1 MASNVRIKGL
11 LASARS
17 LQGKAVT
24 VIDFTAFIGRLATV
38 SGETILPFFRTSL
51 LVDNKSASHDFDPVT
66 EADRAAE
73 AVMRRIIKYHFP
85 QHGIVG
91 EEFGNEHEDAEY
103 VWVLDPIDGT
113 KSFIAGFPIWG
124 TLIAL
129 LHKGTPVFGMMHQ
142 PYIGERFSGDSGS
155 AHYHGP
161 SGERRL
167 AVRRCASL
175 AEATSYTTSPLLMN
189 AADRAAFARV
199 EQAVRLTRY
208 GGDCYSYCMLAA
220 GHLDLVVE
228 TELKSYDIAA
238 LIPIIT
244 GAGGIVTTW
253 EGGPAQG
260 GGRIIAAG
268 DARVHEAALKLL
280 NS

>member
-1 MASNVRIKGL
+1 
-11 LASARS
+11 
-17 LQGKAVT
+17 VT
-24 VIDFTAFIGRLATV
+24 VIDFTAFIGRLATA

-51 LVDNKSASHDFDPVT
+51 GIDNKSIHDFDPVT

-73 AVMRRIIKYHFP
+73 AVMRRLIKASFP
-85 QHGIVG
+85 RHGIVG
-91 EEFGNEHEDAEY
+91 EEFGNEREDAEY

-124 TLIAL
+124 TLIGL
-129 LHKGTPVFGMMHQ
+129 LHRGTPVFGMMHQ

-155 AHYHGP
+155 ARYSGP
-161 SGERRL
+161 SGERML
-167 AVRRCASL
+167 TVRRCGSL
-175 AEATSYTTSPLLMN
+175 KEATSFTTSPRLMN
-189 AADRAAFARV
+189 AGDRAAFARV
-199 EQAVRLTRY
+199 ESEVRLTRY

-228 TELKSYDIAA
+228 TELKPYDIAA

-253 EGGPAQG
+253 EGGPAQN

-268 DARVHEAALKLL
+268 DRRVHEAAMKVLA
-280 NS
+280 S

>member
-1 MASNVRIKGL
+1 
-11 LASARS
+11 
-17 LQGKAVT
+17 VT
-24 VIDFTAFIGRLATV
+24 VIDFSAFVGRLATA
-38 SGETILPFFRTSL
+38 SGETILPSFRTSL
-51 LVDNKSASHDFDPVT
+51 SIDNKSAQDFDPVT

-73 AVMRRIIKYHFP
+73 AVMRRLIKSQFP

-91 EEFGNEHEDAEY
+91 EEFGNERTDADY

-129 LHKGTPVFGMMHQ
+129 LHKGVPVYGMMHQ
-142 PYIGERFSGDSGS
+142 PFIGERFSGDNKT
-155 AHYHGP
+155 ANYQGP

-175 AEATSYTTSPLLMN
+175 KDATSFTTSPLLMN
-189 AADRAAFARV
+189 ANDRATFGRI
-199 EQAVRLTRY
+199 ESAVKLSRY

-228 TELKSYDIAA
+228 TELKPYDIAA
-238 LIPIIT
+238 LIPIVT
-244 GAGGIVTTW
+244 GAGGVVTNW
-253 EGGPAQG
+253 EGKAAQD

-268 DARVHEAALKLL
+268 DPRVHEAALKLL
-280 NS
+280 NG